1 MLRCLAL
8 CAGRGGRYADALC
21 AAADRGGKGSGPG
34 DETKTDVYFASIQAQ
49 LSHHF
54 LFLLWTLNAPLDWN
68 VAKVMSHFGSVL
80 QTMLSLYMAV
90 TGGNDWSLYYSLLEQ
105 LGSFYHTLFIAQPG
119 CVSLRHRQKWVE
131 SIRSQCSHHEQD
143 IHVCDTKIGRD

>member
-1 MLRCLAL
+1 MLFAQ
-8 CAGRGGRYADALC
+8 GVADGMQTLSAQ
-21 AAADRGGKGSGPG
+21 PG
-34 DETKTDVYFASIQAQ
+34 LTEEERDQATEMKRKLMFILHPST
-49 LSHHF
+49 LSYLSSF
-54 LFLLWTLNAPLDWN
+54 PFLLWTLNVPLDWN

-119 CVSLRHRQKWVE
+119 CVSLRQRQKWVE
-131 SIRSQCSHHEQD
+131 STCSLCSRS
-143 IHVCDTKIGRD
+143 